1 MDFKGRRFALLGLQ
15 GSGKTVNA
23 KWILKHYPRHLVYDP
38 LKEYQGFNR
47 YLPTYRNYSFESI
60 AELNTAVQ
68 KLVFDRPNQLDL
80 FVIDEANRYC
90 PNMRSLPDIIGQL
103 NDFNRHMNIG
113 FGVIARRPV
122 QLNTD
127 LIELAHDLFIY
138 RLKGKNDI
146 AYLNDLAD
154 GLGEAVLS
162 LQPFHYVHV
171 NEFREFEVLAP
182 VAMGS

>member
-1 MDFKGRRFALLGLQ
+1 MDLKGRRFALLGLQ

-38 LKEYQGFNR
+38 LKEYVGFNR
-47 YLPTYRNYSFESI
+47 YLPDYREYSLEAL
-60 AELNTAVQ
+60 AEINTAIQ
-68 KLVFDRPNQLDL
+68 KLVFDKQGQLDL

-90 PNMRSLPDIIGQL
+90 PTRRPLPETVGQI
-103 NDFNRHMNIG
+103 NDFNRHMNLG

-146 AYLNDLAD
+146 AYLDELVD
-154 GLGEAVLS
+154 GLGAAVLS
-162 LQPFHYVHV
+162 LKPYYFVHV
-171 NEFREFEVLAP
+171 NEFRDFEVCEP
-182 VAMGS
+182 VAMT